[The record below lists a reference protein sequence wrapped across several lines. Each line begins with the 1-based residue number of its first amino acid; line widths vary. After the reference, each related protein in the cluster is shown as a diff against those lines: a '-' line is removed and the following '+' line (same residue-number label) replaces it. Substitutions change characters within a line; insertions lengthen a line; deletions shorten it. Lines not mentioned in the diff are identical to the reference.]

1 MIATKDKAP
10 EREDIETLLPWH
22 AAGTLS
28 RRDAERVEQ
37 ALAQDPEL
45 ARRYEMVREELAET
59 IHLNETLGAP
69 SARVAQRLFEA
80 IDAETTVAKPKLS
93 FDLSGW
99 LAGLIE
105 QVSPRTLAWSAAAA
119 GVAIVLQAG
128 LLAGLLVSDRG
139 NTYTTAS
146 SNKPATVSDPGSFA
160 LVRFNPEAN
169 VADITK
175 FFEEFRASLVE
186 GPRPGGTYRI
196 RVAAKSL
203 PGDELAKVLARMGGD
218 KGVVAFIAPAPA
230 P

>member
-10 EREDIETLLPWH
+10 ERGDIETLLPWH

-37 ALAQDPEL
+37 ALASDPEL

-69 SARVAQRLFEA
+69 SARAAQRLFEA
-80 IDAETTVAKPKLS
+80 IDAETAVAKPKFS

-139 NTYTTAS
+139 GGTYTTAS
-146 SNKPATVSDPGSFA
+146 AVVNDPGSFA
-160 LVRFNPEAN
+160 LVRFNPDAN

-196 RVAAKSL
+196 RVAAKTL
-203 PGDELAKVLARMGGD
+203 PRDELTKVLARMGED
-218 KGVVAFIAPAPA
+218 KGVVAFIAAAPPAQ
-230 P
+230 